1 MEAMEI
7 MGMDQ
12 QGLEELAA
20 QLAKELLARKG
31 YDVIDGD
38 WMLGRRGLVARDGDC
53 LVFADVAPDLGVD
66 CGFEPIDIDRSAA
79 EGAAFAYLSDSYG
92 GRRRRDSVRRRQGQ
106 APPQRQGVRQAR
118 RERPRRGRLARLG
131 PPRRALWPRLPAA
144 LVREHRVRVRDRVE
158 HGVAVPHVL
167 LANADLAL
175 PLVKVGVVVGELVA
189 YVVHTPAV

>member
-79 EGAAFAYLSDSYG
+79 EGAAFAYLSGSYG

-106 APPQRQGVRQAR
+106 APPRRQGIRQAR

-131 PPRRALWPRLPAA
+131 GPYGLDCRRHSSASIGYASAIASSTALRYRAYSSPMPIWPFPS
-144 LVREHRVRVRDRVE
+144 
-158 HGVAVPHVL
+158 
-167 LANADLAL
+167 
-175 PLVKVGVVVGELVA
+175 
-189 YVVHTPAV
+189 

>member
-7 MGMDQ
+7 MGMGQ

-66 CGFEPIDIDRSAA
+66 CGFEPMDIDRSAA
-79 EGAAFAYLSDSYG
+79 EGAAFAYLSGGYG
-92 GRRRRDSVRRRQGQ
+92 GGDDAEIRFD
-106 APPQRQGVRQAR
+106 A
-118 RERPRRGRLARLG
+118 
-131 PPRRALWPRLPAA
+131 
-144 LVREHRVRVRDRVE
+144 VRVKPLPS
-158 HGVAVPHVL
+158 GKAFAKHVV
-167 LANADLAL
+167 NALGA
-175 PLVKVGVVVGELVA
+175 GA
-189 YVVHTPAV
+189 